1 MSSVEE
7 APTFS
12 GSPTHERE
20 GDPFMD
26 ALHSHVTSLKGVIV
40 VATFCQAMALKCYQA
55 PLSWEP
61 CWKDPSGEHHGH
73 SM

>member
-1 MSSVEE
+1 
-7 APTFS
+7 
-12 GSPTHERE
+12 
-20 GDPFMD
+20 MD